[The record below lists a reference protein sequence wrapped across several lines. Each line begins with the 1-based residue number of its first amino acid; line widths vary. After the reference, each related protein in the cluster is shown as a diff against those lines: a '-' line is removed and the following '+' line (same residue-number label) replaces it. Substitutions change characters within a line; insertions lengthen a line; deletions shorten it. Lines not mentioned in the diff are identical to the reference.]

1 MSKLFALIASA
12 AFVLSACGPREH
24 TDDYSTTINNENSNN
39 TSTQVITTTTTNRS
53 EDTDIITNQSA
64 TVSIQAKALC
74 SDRRLSDW
82 NRRDC
87 LSYLYD
93 LAEKATIPAMIR
105 AMEGRD

>member
-1 MSKLFALIASA
+1 MQKFLASIALA
-12 AFVLSACGPREH
+12 ALVVACGPRQK

-39 TSTQVITTTTTNRS
+39 TTNTQVITTTTDNRR

-64 TVSIQAKALC
+64 TVTIQAKALC

-82 NRRDC
+82 NKSDC